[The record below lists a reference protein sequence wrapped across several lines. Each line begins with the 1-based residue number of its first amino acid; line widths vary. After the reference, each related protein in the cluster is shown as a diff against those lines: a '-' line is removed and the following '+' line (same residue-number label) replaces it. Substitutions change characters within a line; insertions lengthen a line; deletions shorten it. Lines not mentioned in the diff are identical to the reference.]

1 MARDEEDE
9 RESGRRV
16 CSVGEKAPRPR
27 VPTEAVG
34 DEGVA
39 AGA

>member
-1 MARDEEDE
+1 MARDEEDKLG
-9 RESGRRV
+9 SGRRV
-16 CSVGEKAPRPR
+16 CSVGEKAPKPR

-34 DEGVA
+34 EKGVA